1 MLHYIQLFFNRL
13 ENSKFRIKQKGFL
26 ILRIELGNRTNRQI
40 FYFSTVQ
47 NNPDSPRFNGTTDDI
62 NEDKILFPRVT
73 FD

>member
-1 MLHYIQLFFNRL
+1 MQHYIQLFFNRL